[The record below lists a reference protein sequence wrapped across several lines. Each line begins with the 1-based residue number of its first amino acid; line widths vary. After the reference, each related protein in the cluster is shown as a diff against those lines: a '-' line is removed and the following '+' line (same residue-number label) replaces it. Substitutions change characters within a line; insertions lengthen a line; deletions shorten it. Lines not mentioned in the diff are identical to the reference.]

1 METLGITPDEL
12 CDEPLIDPVKLNEK
26 DRYEASLPFKEKHP
40 LIYDNY
46 NLCQKRL
53 MKLYSGLKGNPELL
67 KQYDDIV
74 TAQKE
79 LGIVEEV
86 KDFFMLSVV

>member
-1 METLGITPDEL
+1 M
-12 CDEPLIDPVKLNEK
+12 KSEK
-26 DRYEASLPFKEKHP
+26 
-40 LIYDNY
+40 
-46 NLCQKRL
+46 CL
-53 MKLYSGLKGNPELL
+53 MNLYSSLKGNLESL

-86 KDFFMLSVV
+86 KSPGIKGEVHFLPHHT

>member
-1 METLGITPDEL
+1 MTTIIYVKNET
-12 CDEPLIDPVKLNEK
+12 
-26 DRYEASLPFKEKHP
+26 
-40 LIYDNY
+40 
-46 NLCQKRL
+46 L

-86 KDFFMLSVV
+86 KDFFMLSAV